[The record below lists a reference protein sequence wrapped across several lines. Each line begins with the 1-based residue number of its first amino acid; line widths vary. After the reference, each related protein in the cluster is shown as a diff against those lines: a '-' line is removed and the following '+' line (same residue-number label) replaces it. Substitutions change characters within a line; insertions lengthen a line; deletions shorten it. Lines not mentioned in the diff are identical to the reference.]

1 MSKYTTELRYICEA
15 AAGLKES
22 EGYNNVNAIIA
33 AARPKIFDFSYPIFD
48 EAYRPV
54 LETKIL
60 KHFYTQE
67 IGSETVG
74 RWRLMLDATMNEIM
88 PWYNKLY
95 SEGLALINPFLS
107 DDLETTF
114 NRSSSSTEDRHE
126 NRSEDKTGR
135 VSEDRSHTYED
146 NATDTTEY
154 SGENSGT
161 ITDDGTTQDSGT
173 EGNSSSSAAKNVRWD
188 KYSDTPQGAVTN
200 LDNDTYLTNARKIT
214 DDGTGSTAS
223 STTTFGKKVDNDNTR
238 TISGTDGH
246 EEERT
251 HAGSGESADTGSV
264 ESTDSLTGSS
274 SGQTEGATTENYIM
288 RRVGRSGMDII
299 GILERARNVIT
310 DVDMMIIADLQPLFM
325 GLW

>member
-88 PWYNKLY
+88 PWYNKMY
-95 SEGLALINPFLS
+95 SEGLALINPFMS

-114 NRSSSSTEDRHE
+114 DRSSSSTEDRHE

-188 KYSDTPQGAVTN
+188 KYSDTPQGAVSN

-238 TISGTDGH
+238 TISGTDSH

-274 SGQTEGATTENYIM
+274 SGQTEGATTEN
-288 RRVGRSGMDII
+288 
-299 GILERARNVIT
+299 
-310 DVDMMIIADLQPLFM
+310 
-325 GLW
+325 

>member
-114 NRSSSSTEDRHE
+114 DRSSSSTEDRHE

-173 EGNSSSSAAKNVRWD
+173 EGNSSTSAAKNVRWD

-223 STTTFGKKVDNDNTR
+223 STTTFGKKVDTDNER
-238 TISGTDGH
+238 TISGADSH
-246 EEERT
+246 EEERSHT
-251 HAGSGESADTGSV
+251 GSGESADTGSV

-288 RRVGRSGMDII
+288 HRVGRSGMDII
-299 GILERARNVIT
+299 GILERARTVIT

>member
-95 SEGLALINPFLS
+95 SEGLALINPFMS

-114 NRSSSSTEDRHE
+114 DRSSSSTEDRHE
-126 NRSEDKTGR
+126 NRTEDKTGR

-161 ITDDGTTQDSGT
+161 ITDDGTSQDSGT

-223 STTTFGKKVDNDNTR
+223 STTTFGKKVDTDNTR
-238 TISGTDGH
+238 TISGTDSH

-264 ESTDSLTGSS
+264 ESTDSMTGSS

>member
-1 MSKYTTELRYICEA
+1 MSKYTTELRYICEV

-95 SEGLALINPFLS
+95 SEGLALINPFIS

-114 NRSSSSTEDRHE
+114 DRSSSSTEDRHE

-223 STTTFGKKVDNDNTR
+223 STTTFGKKVDNDNER
-238 TISGTDGH
+238 TISGTDSH

-264 ESTDSLTGSS
+264 ESSDSLTGSS
-274 SGQTEGATTENYIM
+274 SGQTEGTTTENYIL

>member
-1 MSKYTTELRYICEA
+1 MSKYTTELRFICEE
-15 AAGLKES
+15 AAGLTES
-22 EGYNNVNAIIA
+22 EGYNNVNQIIA

-48 EAYRPV
+48 EEYRPV

-95 SEGLALINPFLS
+95 RDGLQLINPFIS

-114 NRSSSSTEDRHE
+114 DKSGTSSEERHDSRSEEKTGSVNETRGHEYEDSSTDE
-126 NRSEDKTGR
+126 
-135 VSEDRSHTYED
+135 
-146 NATDTTEY
+146 TEY
-154 SGENSGT
+154 SGQNAGT
-161 ITDDGTTQDSGT
+161 IIDDGTTQDSGT
-173 EGNSSSSAAKNVRWD
+173 EGNSSTSAAKNVRWD

-238 TISGTDGH
+238 TISGTDSH
-246 EEERT
+246 EETRT
-251 HAGSGESADTGSV
+251 HSGSGESSDSGSV
-264 ESTDSLTGSS
+264 ETEDNMTGSS
-274 SGQTEGATTENYIM
+274 SGTTSGETTENYIM
-288 RRVGRSGMDII
+288 RRVGRSGLDVLD
-299 GILERARNVIT
+299 ILERARNVIA

>member
-1 MSKYTTELRYICEA
+1 MSKYTTELRYICEV

-33 AARPKIFDFSYPIFD
+33 AARPKIFDFNYPIFD

-95 SEGLALINPFLS
+95 SEGLALINPFMS

-114 NRSSSSTEDRHE
+114 DRSSSSTEDRHE

-146 NATDTTEY
+146 NATDTIEY

-161 ITDDGTTQDSGT
+161 ITDDGTVQDSGT
-173 EGNSSSSAAKNVRWD
+173 EGNSSTSAAKNVRWD

-264 ESTDSLTGSS
+264 ETNDSLTGSS

>member
-1 MSKYTTELRYICEA
+1 MSKYTTELRYICEV

-22 EGYNNVNAIIA
+22 AGYNNVNAIIA

-95 SEGLALINPFLS
+95 SEGLALINPFVS

-114 NRSSSSTEDRHE
+114 DRSSSSTEDRHE
-126 NRSEDKTGR
+126 NRSEDKTGTVNETR
-135 VSEDRSHTYED
+135 GHEYED
-146 NATDTTEY
+146 SSTDETEY
-154 SGENSGT
+154 SGQNAGS
-161 ITDDGTTQDSGT
+161 IVDDGTTQDSGT
-173 EGNSSSSAAKNVRWD
+173 EGNSSTSAAKNVRWD

-223 STTTFGKKVDNDNTR
+223 NTTTFGKKVDTDNER
-238 TISGTDGH
+238 TISGTDSH
-246 EEERT
+246 DETVT
-251 HAGSGESADTGSV
+251 HSGSGESADTGSV
-264 ESTDSLTGSS
+264 ETTDSLTGSS

-299 GILERARNVIT
+299 GILERARTVIT